1 MFVSPLPPIP
11 IFPTLRCVAGG
22 VGCLLAIAA
31 PTVAQSSPSPQPLT
45 VEALRV
51 SSRAYTPPAGSQSS
65 GGASTGGGV
74 RGCGSDM
81 FALAPAF
88 QPPGQTFSEYPTF
101 MWYLGDGFAD
111 RLEFTLFHQSPAGE
125 TEIFSQAIAV
135 GEAGYQALTLPTTAE
150 PLQVGE
156 TYRWQTTL
164 YCDAEND
171 QAIQWVAAAITIV
184 EPPRSLA
191 LLETVAPTPW
201 QKGIRFARAGYWYD
215 ALSQV
220 YATDTVEGQALRQAL
235 LLDIA
240 DLAATADTSAANRWS
255 DRLRNLAETP

>member
-1 MFVSPLPPIP
+1 MLVSPLPPIP
-11 IFPTLRCVAGG
+11 VLPALRCVAGG
-22 VGCLLAIAA
+22 VCCLLAIAA
-31 PTVAQSSPSPQPLT
+31 PTLAQSSPTPPLT
-45 VEALRV
+45 AETFLI
-51 SSRAYTPPAGSQSS
+51 SSRAYDPPPGSQSG
-65 GGASTGGGV
+65 GGATTNGGI
-74 RGCGSDM
+74 RGCGGEM
-81 FALAPAF
+81 IALAPAF
-88 QPPGQTFSEYPTF
+88 HTPGQTFSEYPTF
-101 MWYLGDGFAD
+101 VWYLGDGFAD
-111 RLEFTLFHQSPAGE
+111 RLEFTLFHQSPTGE

-171 QAIQWVAAAITIV
+171 QAIQWVAAAITLV

-191 LLETVAPTPW
+191 LLDTVAPTPW

-215 ALSQV
+215 ALAQV
-220 YATDTVEGQALRQAL
+220 YAADTVDGQALRQAL

-240 DLAATADTSAANRWS
+240 DLAAAADTSAANRWS